1 MTSSRYDAY
10 LLLDLLEESC
20 RKSTFYPE
28 RRVAF
33 VQKTRNDID
42 RRVVA
47 ASKTREDLTVNEM
60 KSLCTKVVKMMVQ
73 QMMDAKG
80 EATKIFSTNELK
92 QALLMMKNSGGQQ
105 PQSLVK
111 DSKAADG
118 FARAGAN
125 TDPIV
130 RQGSVPSPSREV
142 KAEDSQSAAAATAA
156 SRDDEVFN
164 GFTRTR
170 MREEL
175 CGTARTNAKRP
186 RLNLSADGESE
197 AEQLLVRVA
206 RGFCEAQLTRLI
218 ALSRHRREAVVAAAA
233 DKVEDEKAAEK
244 NELAARSGGCD
255 ALPPIAEETPNV
267 ITAPPPQQPL
277 ASAAAQPLSKITSD
291 DITMYLAH
299 SRLHTEN
306 ADYLVAETKL
316 RRLGGDFDIMR
327 ELEKEK
333 KKKREHRNEEARRR
347 AEQMRPP
354 ENNNVRII

>member
-1 MTSSRYDAY
+1 MSSSGTTSRYDAY

-92 QALLMMKNSGGQQ
+92 QALRMMKNSGGQQ

-111 DSKAADG
+111 NSKSADG
-118 FARAGAN
+118 FARAGSLDDTN
-125 TDPIV
+125 TDPMV

-233 DKVEDEKAAEK
+233 DKVEDEKAPAEK
-244 NELAARSGGCD
+244 NELAARFGGCD

-277 ASAAAQPLSKITSD
+277 APAAAQPLSKITSD
-291 DITMYLAH
+291 DIMMYLAH

-333 KKKREHRNEEARRR
+333 KKARRR

-354 ENNNVRII
+354 ENNNV

>member
-118 FARAGAN
+118 FARAGVN

-244 NELAARSGGCD
+244 NELAARD

-333 KKKREHRNEEARRR
+333 KKARRR

>member
-244 NELAARSGGCD
+244 NELAARD

-333 KKKREHRNEEARRR
+333 KKARRR